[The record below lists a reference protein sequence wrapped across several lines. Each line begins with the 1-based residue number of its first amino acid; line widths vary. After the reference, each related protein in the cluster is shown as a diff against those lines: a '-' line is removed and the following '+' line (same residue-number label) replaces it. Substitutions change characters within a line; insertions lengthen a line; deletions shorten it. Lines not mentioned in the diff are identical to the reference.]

1 MDTAS
6 LKPRFNAPHEPF
18 RTPYIGEKTG
28 RKEAYPSRLQRYV
41 KHTTYNTFSYTEDVV
56 FRNNPSFIYGLQINP
71 SKPVSSV
78 YKRQS
83 LIFSL
88 AFSLPQL
95 QTPLDKGHTGGQ
107 QRVTISRSN
116 ELPQLSSTSYHN
128 SFERVVVSL
137 CNELW

>member
-83 LIFSL
+83 LIFLFGIFPATVTNAPRQRAYGRATKSYYKSL
-88 AFSLPQL
+88 KRVIVTLFNDLP
-95 QTPLDKGHTGGQ
+95 
-107 QRVTISRSN
+107 
-116 ELPQLSSTSYHN
+116 
-128 SFERVVVSL
+128 
-137 CNELW
+137 